1 MLYLGTMGWSY
12 SFWKIYPA
20 EMKSKQ
26 YLNEYSKRFNSVEIN
41 NTFYRIPKRD
51 TVKNWT
57 EQVPQDFRFAIKFPQ
72 SITHSKDLLY
82 DHEKLEVF
90 LNRINDL
97 GLKKGPLLLQFPP
110 WLKQSNTSKLKD
122 LINALPK
129 DNIYAVEFR
138 HNDWFTEKTFRLLKE
153 HAITIVQ
160 VDHPKQPLIEEIT
173 GTFIY
178 LRFEGNRKQVKG
190 DKGFIE
196 IDRTS
201 SLEQWEKKIKS
212 YLNQEL
218 DVYGYFSKYY
228 SGYPPEDVIKLKKM
242 IDTQNDW

>member
-12 SFWKIYPA
+12 SFWKIYPE
-20 EMKSKQ
+20 EMKSKR

-41 NTFYRIPKRD
+41 NTFYRIPKRE

-82 DHEKLEVF
+82 NHEKMEVF
-90 LNRINDL
+90 LNRIKNLDS
-97 GLKKGPLLLQFPP
+97 KKGPLLLQFPP
-110 WLKQSNTSKLKD
+110 WLKQSNISKLKD
-122 LINALPK
+122 LFHVLPK

-138 HNDWFTEKTFRLLKE
+138 HKDWFTEKTYRLLKE

-196 IDRTS
+196 VERTS
-201 SLEQWEKKIKS
+201 SLKHWKKKIKS
-212 YLNQEL
+212 YLNQDL

-228 SGYPPEDVIKLKKM
+228 SGYPPEDVITLKKM
-242 IDTQNDW
+242 IYNKND